1 MNVHRIALIKLIFY
15 FKNKFK
21 PKEYRK
27 MQSGVIRPLASMLP
41 RKLFN
46 QEHEAFRDTVRK
58 FYEKEVAPHTE
69 KFESQQHVD
78 RHLWNQA
85 GELGLLCCT
94 MPEEYGGSG
103 VDRLYSMILIEEQAY
118 AMDSATGFSL
128 HSDIVAN
135 YILNF
140 GNENQKLYWLPRM
153 ATGECVTAIAM
164 TEPGTGSDLQAVRT
178 TAELDGDEYIINGSK
193 IFITNGFLCDMVIVV
208 CKTGDSDKG
217 SANLSLIMVEANRLG
232 FSKGKPLNK
241 VGMKGQDTCELFF
254 QDVRV
259 PKTNLLGVEG
269 MGFIM
274 LMKELAWERMLVAII
289 SQSGAEA
296 AFAHTVA
303 YTKERKAFGKSIG
316 HFQNTRF
323 KLAELRTEIDFC
335 RAYLDRCMELQLD
348 QQLSIEAAAAAKY
361 KISDM
366 YSKVVDECLQLH
378 GGYGYML
385 EYPIAR
391 AYLDN
396 RANRIYA
403 GTNEIMKELIS
414 RGL

>member
-1 MNVHRIALIKLIFY
+1 
-15 FKNKFK
+15 
-21 PKEYRK
+21 
-27 MQSGVIRPLASMLP
+27 MQSGAIRPLPNMLQ
-41 RKLFN
+41 RQLFN
-46 QEHEAFRDTVRK
+46 DEHQAFRDTVRK
-58 FYEKEVAPHTE
+58 FYEKEVVPNIAKYE
-69 KFESQQHVD
+69 EQQHVD
-78 RHLWNQA
+78 RDLWNKA
-85 GELGLLCCT
+85 GNMGLLCAT
-94 MPEEYGGSG
+94 MPEQYGGSG

-118 AMDSATGFSL
+118 AMDSSTGFSL

-140 GNENQKLYWLPRM
+140 GNDAQKQHWLPRM
-153 ATGECVTAIAM
+153 ASGETVTAIAM

-178 TAELDGDEYIINGSK
+178 TAVLDGDDYVINGSK
-193 IFITNGFLCDMVIVV
+193 IFITNGYLCDMAIVV

-217 SANLSLIMVEANRLG
+217 SANLSLIMVEADRAG

-241 VGMKGQDTCELFF
+241 IGMKGQDTCELFF
-254 QDVRV
+254 DNVRV
-259 PKTNLLGVEG
+259 PKSNLLGMEG

-289 SQSGAEA
+289 CQAGAEA
-296 AFAHTVA
+296 AFAHTVQ
-303 YTKERKAFGKSIG
+303 YTKERKAFGKPIG
-316 HFQNTRF
+316 VFQNSRF

-335 RAYLDRCMELQLD
+335 RAYLDRCMELQLA
-348 QQLSIEAAAAAKY
+348 QQLGVDAAAAAKY

-366 YSKVVDECLQLH
+366 FSKTVDECLQLH

-414 RGL
+414 RTL